1 MKSKYALVTG
11 AGKRVGSFICKFLAL
26 QGYHVIIHYN
36 NSKLEAERTLKEIIE
51 SNGKANLIKA
61 DLSSTIQVRNL
72 IPKINKK
79 YGQLSLLINNA
90 SIFEKDDIKSISSE
104 LWDKHINVNLKAPL
118 FLSKDFANQFS
129 KRKGGIIINLLDQSV
144 LTYRPNFISYSVSK
158 NSLWYLTRSLA
169 QALSPRIRVCAIG
182 PGPTLQGKRQT
193 KKDFEI
199 QKRVTPL
206 GIGPDLEE
214 INNAI
219 NFIIKNNSFTGQM
232 IVLDGGEH
240 LKWEE
245 SKDKKFVE

>member
-1 MKSKYALVTG
+1 MKKKYVLVTG

-36 NSKLEAERTLKEIIE
+36 NSKLEAERTLKEIIK

-79 YGQLSLLINNA
+79 YGQLSMLINNA
-90 SIFEKDDIKSISSE
+90 SIFEKDDIKSISSG
-104 LWDKHINVNLKAPL
+104 LWDKHIDVNLKAPL

-129 KRKGGIIINLLDQSV
+129 KRKGGIIINFLDQSV

-182 PGPTLQGKRQT
+182 PGPTLQGERQT
-193 KKDFEI
+193 KKDFET
-199 QKRVTPL
+199 QKKVTPL

-219 NFIIKNNSFTGQM
+219 NFIIKNSSFTGQM

-245 SKDKKFVE
+245 SKVKKFVE

>member
-1 MKSKYALVTG
+1 MKNEYALVTG

-36 NSKLEAERTLKEIIE
+36 NSKLEAERTLKEIIK

-61 DLSSTIQVRNL
+61 DLSSTTQVRNL

-79 YGQLSLLINNA
+79 YGRLSLLINNA
-90 SIFEKDDIKSISSE
+90 SIFEKDDIKSISFE
-104 LWDKHINVNLKAPL
+104 LWDKHLDVNLKAPL

-206 GIGPDLEE
+206 GIGPDLKE
-214 INNAI
+214 ISNAI
-219 NFIIKNNSFTGQM
+219 NFIMKNNSFTGQM